1 MRYKGYLKNLV
12 VILICMLIFNCPVTV
27 SASMDG
33 TGGGTGGGGGPSV
46 PLYMT
51 SSAPADGAVNVA
63 TDVSFILYY
72 SHNVADVAIRSN
84 NTSAIN
90 MADAS
95 GTPVQVNVSY
105 PDDFARRQQ
114 VFLTPAGL
122 RAYTTY
128 VITIAPSFMARNG
141 YTTGTVQTITFTTG
155 AQAVIQEEST
165 KTVNQ
170 NQTTGSNPQNNTVN
184 NSVQASD
191 STGNTSGDTE
201 SNNISNE
208 TSQITG
214 ESIKDINSE
223 ESGTSQETQENSHVS
238 DLKPGKVYEEDENS
252 SNGTIIIIIIA
263 AVILVSGGT
272 YIYFRKRKNGKI

>member
-1 MRYKGYLKNLV
+1 MRYKGYLKNLLL
-12 VILICMLIFNCPVTV
+12 ILMCILIFNYPVTV
-27 SASMDG
+27 SASMD
-33 TGGGTGGGGGPSV
+33 GTGGGGGPSV

-51 SSAPADGAVNVA
+51 SSTPADGAVNVA
-63 TDVSFILYY
+63 TNVSFILYY

-84 NTSAIN
+84 NTSAIS

-95 GTPVQVNVSY
+95 GTSVQVNVSY

-141 YTTGTVQTITFTTG
+141 YTTGTVQKITFTTG

-184 NSVQASD
+184 NSVQASN

-214 ESIKDINSE
+214 ESIQDINSE
-223 ESGTSQETQENSHVS
+223 ESETSQETQENSHVS

-272 YIYFRKRKNGKI
+272 YIYFRKKKNGKI